1 MPDSELD
8 DRRQFLRDAAR
19 DASARAGDLERTPLS
34 MALADAELT
43 LIERLEDLLKH
54 DHATRSFVARWRMQ
68 VENADPAQYPQ
79 KHGIVVSADADEV
92 WTLGCPKLKSPV
104 TFFDALVNDETIK
117 VYRLLGQ
124 L

>member
-1 MPDSELD
+1 MIDIEIDEL
-8 DRRQFLRDAAR
+8 RKFLADAAR
-19 DASARAGDLERTPLS
+19 DASARAGDLDRVPLNL
-34 MALADAELT
+34 AFADAEIA
-43 LIERLEDLLKH
+43 LIDKLEQLVEADE
-54 DHATRSFVARWRMQ
+54 TTQEFVACWRRQ
-68 VENADPAQYPQ
+68 VENADPIQYPQ